1 MNVRHGATAPAA
13 FLDGYHDGLL
23 VTVGLLVFG
32 AVVGYIALR
41 GSQQDHDTPEL
52 ESTVAVELAGR

>member
-1 MNVRHGATAPAA
+1 VA

-32 AVVGYIALR
+32 AIVGYVALR
-41 GSQQDHDTPEL
+41 GSQQDHDTPGL
-52 ESTVAVELAGR
+52 EATVALEMADR